1 MELKDILA
9 KVDHTL
15 LAPGCTWEQIKGVL
29 DDGIKYGCASCCI
42 PPIYVK
48 QAKEYV
54 GDKLPICTVIGFPHG
69 SNTTATKVFETENA
83 VKNGADEIDMV
94 INISWMK
101 DKKYDDVLNEIKA
114 IKAACNGK
122 LLKVIVETSELD
134 ADERAKITKIVSESG
149 ADYIK
154 TSTGYSSRGANEEDI
169 KIFNENKSAALKIK
183 ASAGIKSVEDA
194 EKFIELGASRLGTS
208 RVVKAAKALE
218 N

>member
-69 SNTTATKVFETENA
+69 SNTTATKVFETEDA
-83 VKNGADEIDMV
+83 VKNGADE
-94 INISWMK
+94 MK
-101 DKKYDDVLNEIKA
+101 DKKYDDVLGEIKA
-114 IKAACNGK
+114 IKAACHGK

-154 TSTGYSSRGANEEDI
+154 TSTGYSSRGASEEDI
-169 KIFNENKSAALKIK
+169 KIFNENKSDALKIK

>member
-9 KVDHTL
+9 KVDHTIL
-15 LAPGCTWEQIKGVL
+15 TPGCTWEQVKQVL
-29 DDGIKYGCASCCI
+29 DDGIKFNTASCCI

-48 QAKEYV
+48 AAREYV

-69 SNTTATKVFETENA
+69 SNTTAVKVFETEDA

-94 INISWMK
+94 INLSWMK
-101 DKKYDDVLNEIKA
+101 DRKYDDILAEIKA
-114 IKAACNGK
+114 IKAACSGR
-122 LLKVIVETSELD
+122 LLKVIVETSELTP
-134 ADERAKITKIVSESG
+134 EEKGKITEIVSASG

-154 TSTGYSSRGANEEDI
+154 TSTGYSSCGATEEDM
-169 KIFNENKSAALKIK
+169 KIFNEHKSPALKIK

-194 EKFIELGASRLGTS
+194 EKFINLGASRLGTS

-218 N
+218 A

>member
-15 LAPGCTWEQIKGVL
+15 LSPGCTWEQIKQLL
-29 DDGIKYGCASCCI
+29 DDGIKYNTASCCI

-48 QAKEYV
+48 DAKEYV

-69 SNTTATKVFETENA
+69 SNTTATKVFETEDA

-101 DKKYDDVLNEIKA
+101 DKKYDDILAEIKA
-114 IKAACNGK
+114 IKAACHGK

-134 ADERAKITKIVSESG
+134 AEERAKITKIVSESG
-149 ADYIK
+149 AEYIK

-169 KIFNENKSAALKIK
+169 KIFNENKSAELKIK

-208 RVVKAAKALE
+208 RVVKAAKAVE
-218 N
+218 A